1 MLVTLQLL
9 LLARASLGTRRPIL
23 GVGRFLGDPRLT
35 GTRPDPEGVGPSISS
50 LTWQVLGE
58 SQGKGL
64 LLENVEE
71 LQAKGPQHLRLWSQL
86 YTYYS
91 SPR

>member
-1 MLVTLQLL
+1 MLNLELL

-50 LTWQVLGE
+50 QKRQVLGE
-58 SQGKGL
+58 SQGNGL

-71 LQAKGPQHLRLWSQL
+71 PQCRTQAAPM
-86 YTYYS
+86 
-91 SPR
+91 